1 MDKFDIK
8 KDKIEEIRELIDSC
22 NNSSVCINIY
32 GKSGT
37 GKTFLVQEALSK
49 YFTLNVNATVIYI
62 NLIDDFLSTTA
73 FWDIFLFTVWNGN
86 INDKKS
92 MLKINSKYSFSKYL
106 QKKIRG
112 KVLANVLLQSVTSIV
127 ATIPF
132 YKAQLEVGGFNI
144 AENDSFIKNE
154 NALEKSQILIK
165 YLKHVAKKEKLI
177 IVLDNYQFMNIAI
190 RHYFE
195 SSMNQ
200 ISKNVAF
207 INIQRTDQDNY
218 QSPIVYQNKNY
229 EIETSNLKLNEV
241 LELVMKKKFPGISIL
256 DEAAEDCYAKTNGNL
271 KEIDV
276 YLRANENDIKK
287 GVLKKDKTKNL
298 STSLNDLS
306 QLQRELVLLSALFPS
321 GLKLEYVTDL
331 MKRIFT
337 FDNNVLD
344 EELQKIITL
353 GYVMLNSSRNDLLK
367 PAHDKIGLSLET
379 VNSTEEFLEF
389 YNDIKNGLEEIIQK
403 KQQSSDYI
411 YLLHCYIGIC
421 DSRKLLSSINYLEE
435 LIALKYEGCA
445 FLYLV
450 ELANEYIKMEEKII
464 LHLSSKYVMYLL
476 DACQKTCSFNT
487 SLSILNIVHLKDNRD
502 KRFSLYYAKVKTQ
515 CYEFETALNELNKL
529 PESNETLLYKI
540 IILEHLGKDCEVKE
554 LLDELIKKETVIYDK
569 WYYIILRNT
578 AHYYT
583 YDEAME
589 NLLKSQNYFDKC
601 GTIFEQATILNN
613 MSVIQIWNGNGTYK
627 EAEKNLKGAIDKFQQ
642 IGSNEVFE
650 PYYNYGVLCYMKGN
664 YKNARK
670 YYDLALDNVP
680 EILSMDIALLN
691 INKKICECTT
701 NHKKISDLEKYILK
715 CMNQSEILQ
724 DPWVRFQLE
733 YNLMNI
739 EIYDKGYSDIHPSKM
754 FLSSKDN
761 NITALTIFSDKNV
774 GSKKMSFCLSL
785 SPNWR
790 Y

>member
-8 KDKIEEIRELIDSC
+8 KDEIKKIQELIDNC
-22 NNSSVCINIY
+22 NDSSVCINIY

-49 YFTLNVNATVIYI
+49 YFTLNNNVTVIYI
-62 NLIDDFLSTTA
+62 DLIDDFLSTTA

-106 QKKIRG
+106 QKKFRG
-112 KVLANVLLQSVTSIV
+112 KVLSNILLQSVTSIV
-127 ATIPF
+127 ATIPL
-132 YKAQLEVGGFNI
+132 YKAQLEVGGFNV
-144 AENDSFIKNE
+144 AENNSFIKNE
-154 NALEKSQILIK
+154 NAIEKSQILIK
-165 YLKHVAKKEKLI
+165 YLKYVSRKEKLV
-177 IVLDNYQFMNIAI
+177 IVLDNYQFMNITI

-195 SSMNQ
+195 SSINQ

-207 INIQRTDQDNY
+207 INIQRTDRDNY
-218 QSPIVYQNKNY
+218 QTPIVYQNKNF
-229 EIETSNLKLNEV
+229 EIETLNLKLDEV
-241 LELVMKKKFPGISIL
+241 LESVIKKNFSGITIL
-256 DEAAEDCYAKTNGNL
+256 DEVAEDCYAKTNGNL

-276 YLRANENDIKK
+276 YLRANERDIKK

-298 STSLNDLS
+298 FASLNDLS

-331 MKRIFT
+331 MKSIFT
-337 FDNNVLD
+337 FNDNVLN
-344 EELQKIITL
+344 EELKKIITL

-367 PAHDKIGLSLET
+367 PAHDKIGLSLEK

-389 YNDIKNGLEEIIQK
+389 YNNIKNALEEIIQK

-450 ELANEYIKMEEKII
+450 ELANEYIESEEKII
-464 LHLSSKYVMYLL
+464 LHLSSKYVTYLL

-487 SLSILNIVHLKDNRD
+487 SLSILHIINLKDNYD

-515 CYEFETALNELNKL
+515 CYEFETALTVLNKL
-529 PESNETLLYKI
+529 PESNETLLYKL
-540 IILEHLGKDCEVKE
+540 IILEHLGKDLEVKE
-554 LLDELIKKETVIYDK
+554 LLDKLMKKETVIYDK

-583 YDEAME
+583 YDEAIE
-589 NLLKSQNYFDKC
+589 NLLKSQNYFEKC
-601 GTIFEQATILNN
+601 GTVFEQATILNN
-613 MSVIQIWNGNGTYK
+613 MSVIQIWNGNETYK
-627 EAEKNLKGAIDKFQQ
+627 EAERNLKGAIAKFQQ

-650 PYYNYGVLCYMKGN
+650 AYYNYGVLCYMKGN

-670 YYDLALDNVP
+670 YYNLALDNVP
-680 EILSMDIALLN
+680 EILSMDVALLN

-701 NHKKISDLEKYILK
+701 DHKKISDLEKYILK
-715 CMNQSEILQ
+715 CMNQAEILQ

-739 EIYDKGYSDIHPSKM
+739 EIFNKGYSDIHPSNI
-754 FLSSKDN
+754 FLSSKN
-761 NITALTIFSDKNV
+761 SNITSLTVFSEENV
-774 GSKKMSFCLSL
+774 GSKKISFCLSL